1 MRIKQVIKKALQNS
15 SRGRACPCPYR
26 SWGMIINNSIHS
38 MWNKYAV
45 WIAPLQARVAGLV
58 HAPAVIISALL
69 FFMLSASLVAAQETT
84 RTPTPSTPPSQ
95 SPPAGTSTQQQ
106 QQQPGAA
113 QPTQLPPNAPG
124 SVIRPS
130 NEAQQSAQPQTVPQQ
145 QQQQTTPNTQ
155 GPRPTSPQT
164 PGQTT
169 PSTGLPTT
177 TTPAGTS
184 APQQTGQGTPATGN
198 TQTGVQ
204 QTPGQSVGTSGGI
217 APAELPQEPPPIA
230 PNFRADPRPL
240 PSAERVGVNV
250 ADQVPLSLN
259 DAIRLALRNS
269 NDIDQSRIDVQIA
282 EYNLRAARGVYDPLL
297 SSENFF
303 ERATT
308 PTSSTLGGAGASGS
322 VTQQDVTGS
331 ARLGGFS
338 PWGGGAYQLD
348 FSSTRLTTT
357 NQNVRLNPQF
367 PSAFTLTYTQ
377 PLWRGLRFDNNRR
390 QIEIAKRNLSLT
402 DAQFRQ
408 RAIDVIS
415 QVEQAY
421 WNLAF
426 ALRNLQVQIDAV
438 KQARIQVESNNRQ
451 VEKGVLA
458 PIDVVAA
465 QTQVTTFEQNVY
477 TAQEAVTQAENTLK
491 TLILP
496 DRTDTLWARAIT
508 PVTPVNLEAPRV
520 PLELAV
526 RAALENRPELAQL
539 KTTADI
545 NDVNVRFFRDQTK
558 PQVDLVGTYT
568 TAGLAGTL
576 VQPGQSSNTSTNTAL
591 LQRVNDLSALA
602 GLQPLPT
609 STATSSVAPNLI
621 GGYTQSLR
629 NLIEQ
634 NYPTA
639 RVGVRVSLPLRNR
652 TAEANL
658 GASLAQG
665 NRIKDQLA
673 QAEQLIEAD
682 VRNSL
687 QAVRS
692 AEARLASAAATRS
705 SSEQQYESEQRQFRA
720 GTTTVFLVL
729 QRQTDLLSA
738 RAREL
743 QAQTDLNKA
752 ISAFQRATGRTL
764 EANQISIRTDTPMR
778 ELEQST
784 GDTQTSSVNN
794 SSSPAGSISS
804 SGASGLNTRP

>member
-1 MRIKQVIKKALQNS
+1 
-15 SRGRACPCPYR
+15 
-26 SWGMIINNSIHS
+26 
-38 MWNKYAV
+38 
-45 WIAPLQARVAGLV
+45 
-58 HAPAVIISALL
+58 
-69 FFMLSASLVAAQETT
+69 
-84 RTPTPSTPPSQ
+84 
-95 SPPAGTSTQQQ
+95 
-106 QQQPGAA
+106 
-113 QPTQLPPNAPG
+113 
-124 SVIRPS
+124 
-130 NEAQQSAQPQTVPQQ
+130 
-145 QQQQTTPNTQ
+145 
-155 GPRPTSPQT
+155 
-164 PGQTT
+164 
-169 PSTGLPTT
+169 
-177 TTPAGTS
+177 
-184 APQQTGQGTPATGN
+184 
-198 TQTGVQ
+198 
-204 QTPGQSVGTSGGI
+204 
-217 APAELPQEPPPIA
+217 
-230 PNFRADPRPL
+230 
-240 PSAERVGVNV
+240 
-250 ADQVPLSLN
+250 LN

-282 EYNLRAARGVYDPLL
+282 EYNLQGARGVYDPVL
-297 SSENFF
+297 SSENYF

-308 PTSSTLGGAGASGS
+308 PTSSSIGGGGASGS

-331 ARLGGFS
+331 GRLGGFT

-367 PSAFTLTYTQ
+367 PTAFTLTYTQ

-496 DRTDTLWARAIT
+496 DRTDTLWSRAIT
-508 PVTPVNLEAPRV
+508 PITPVNLEAPRV
-520 PLELAV
+520 PLEQAV
-526 RAALENRPELAQL
+526 RAALDNRPELAQL

-545 NDVNVRFFRDQTK
+545 NDVNVRYFRDQTK

-576 VQPGQSSNTSTNTAL
+576 VQANPNAINNTSLLTA
-591 LQRVNDLSALA
+591 RVNELSIIE

-609 STATSSVAPNLI
+609 NTSTTAVAPNLI

-629 NLIEQ
+629 NLINQ

-639 RVGVRVSLPLRNR
+639 RVGVRVALPLRNR

-692 AEARLASAAATRS
+692 AEARLASAAATRAGA
-705 SSEQQYESEQRQFRA
+705 EQQYESEQRQFRA

-729 QRQTDLLSA
+729 QRQTELLGA

-778 ELEQST
+778 ELEQSSGRTETT
-784 GDTQTSSVNN
+784 GAGRNGSNSPASSV
-794 SSSPAGSISS
+794 S
-804 SGASGLNTRP
+804 SGGASSFNSQP